1 MSACAVDAFIEELDL
16 SALGFERVQP
26 AATGRP
32 AYHPTT
38 LLKICLYGYLNRIQS
53 SRRLEHEA
61 ARNVEL
67 KWLTGRLLP
76 DFKIIVDFRK
86 ANGSAI
92 RAVCA
97 RFIVICGQLGLFRRV
112 EQVEASIER
121 YLHSLEAADLQEGEN
136 AEVKASRLR
145 DKIVTMKT
153 KPAEL
158 RQLETAVLEAPDNQ
172 ISLTVPD
179 ARAMATSMRGAGVVG
194 YNVQA
199 AESTPSTI

>member
-38 LLKICLYGYLNRIQS
+38 LLKIYLYGYLNRIQS
-53 SRRLEHEA
+53 SRRLEREA

-67 KWLTGRLLP
+67 MWLTGRLLP

-86 ANGSAI
+86 ANGLTI

-97 RFIVICGQLGLFRRV
+97 PFIVICGPLGLFSHAV
-112 EQVEASIER
+112 
-121 YLHSLEAADLQEGEN
+121 AAIDGAKFKGVN
-136 AEVKASRLR
+136 SRDR
-145 DKIVTMKT
+145 NFT
-153 KPAEL
+153 KG
-158 RQLETAVLEAPDNQ
+158 N
-172 ISLTVPD
+172 S
-179 ARAMATSMRGAGVVG
+179 SGAW
-194 YNVQA
+194 
-199 AESTPSTI
+199 SR